1 MTQVYDIQKETQFKY
16 TNTGRHVESK
26 SMKKCIMQT
35 LIKRIYVDMAILM
48 RDEVEFRPKKMTRDR
63 EGHYMITKGTIHQKD
78 IGILNVYASNKR
90 TAK

>member
-1 MTQVYDIQKETQFKY
+1 
-16 TNTGRHVESK
+16 
-26 SMKKCIMQT
+26 
-35 LIKRIYVDMAILM
+35 MAILM

-90 TAK
+90 TAKQGR